1 MLQGDPS
8 SEEVLK
14 FLEEGEESVG
24 GGGAKGGRVHKGVV
38 PISRQAL
45 EEVPR
50 EDDLSF
56 RCGIFLRHGPNVL
69 GQT

>member
-14 FLEEGEESVG
+14 FLEEGEKGVG
-24 GGGAKGGRVHKGVV
+24 GGNAIR
-38 PISRQAL
+38 RQTV

-50 EDDLSF
+50 EEDLFF
-56 RCGIFLRHGPNVL
+56 R
-69 GQT
+69 